1 MDVFSIA
8 VGAVGVG
15 VAYFLYLAVTKGLPA
30 AWAWLKAKSTAA
42 ESRLASI
49 EADVAAL
56 KAAVPPAPVA
66 IPAVAVTAG
75 GAK

>member
-8 VGAVGVG
+8 IGAVGVG
-15 VAYFLYLAVTKGLPA
+15 AVWFLYIAATKGLPA

-42 ESRLASI
+42 ETRLASV

-56 KAAVPPAPVA
+56 KAATPGLLHPIPPAA
-66 IPAVAVTAG
+66 PAA
-75 GAK
+75 